1 MTIPR
6 ISRRRVVAAA
16 VLSPVIAA
24 WPRLA
29 GAQSATPANGDPLS
43 VVATHSILGD
53 LVANVGGEAI
63 ALTTLVGPD
72 GDTHTYEP
80 IPADTITIA
89 EADLLFENGLGFETW
104 LDALYAS
111 SGSTAERVVVTR
123 DLIPLGFAGEGVAAN
138 EAPIASPVAGDEL
151 DPHFWQDV
159 ANSVS
164 AVAVIRDALA
174 AADPANADLYRA
186 NADAYLAQLDELD
199 QYIVA
204 ETEQLPADRRK
215 LVTNHDAFGYFA
227 YRYGYTIEGTAL
239 GSLSTEVADPSAA
252 QIRSLVEAIQQTGAP
267 AIFPENIE
275 NAQLVEQIAR
285 EAGVTVG
292 DPLYS
297 DALGQPGTAG
307 DTYLGMMRANI
318 DAVVQALAA

>member
-1 MTIPR
+1 MSSPR
-6 ISRRRVVAAA
+6 FTRRRMVAAA
-16 VLSPVIAA
+16 AFAPVLAA
-24 WPRLA
+24 LPHV
-29 GAQSATPANGDPLS
+29 GFAQSATPTSGAPLS

-53 LVANVGGEAI
+53 LVANVGGDTI
-63 ALTTLVGPD
+63 VLTTLVGPD
-72 GDTHTYEP
+72 GDTHSYEP
-80 IPADTITIA
+80 IPADTVTLA
-89 EADLLFENGLGFETW
+89 ETDILFENGLGFETW
-104 LDALYAS
+104 LDALYTS

-123 DLIPLGFAGEGVAAN
+123 DIIPLGFAGEGVAAN
-138 EAPIASPVAGDEL
+138 EEPVVSPTPDQEL

-174 AADPANADLYRA
+174 AADPANADLYRS
-186 NADAYLAQLDELD
+186 NADDYLAQLDELD
-199 QYIVA
+199 QYIVD
-204 ETEQLPADRRK
+204 ETAKLPAERRK

-239 GSLSTEVADPSAA
+239 SSFSTDAADPSAE
-252 QIRSLVEAIQQTGAP
+252 QMRTLVEAIQQTGVP

-275 NAQLVEQIAR
+275 NAELIEQIAR

-292 DPLYS
+292 APLYS
-297 DALGQPGTAG
+297 DALGQPGTSG

-318 DAVVQALAA
+318 DAIVQALAA